1 MKKLLI
7 AIGLLM
13 SGPVLAD
20 ISCTGQVKNVL
31 QYANGTINV
40 FTSYRG
46 DYTVM
51 CSVKDHWK
59 GVSPESCKG
68 MLSVLLT
75 AQSTGKRIATYYSG
89 NQYTCQTLPHYGSA
103 PGPVYVGIA
112 ND

>member
-1 MKKLLI
+1 MKKLLLI
-7 AIGLLM
+7 LCLM
-13 SGPVLAD
+13 SPSALAS
-20 ISCTGQVKNVL
+20 IGCAGTVKNVL

-89 NQYTCQTLPHYGSA
+89 NKYTCANLPTYGHT
-103 PGPVYVGIA
+103 PGPVYVGIV

>member
-1 MKKLLI
+1 MKKLLLV
-7 AIGLLM
+7 LLLASPSSM
-13 SGPVLAD
+13 AD
-20 ISCTGQVKNVL
+20 IQCSGEVKNVL
-31 QYANGTINV
+31 QYANGSINV

>member
-1 MKKLLI
+1 MKKLLL
-7 AIGLLM
+7 ALLLI
-13 SGPVLAD
+13 SPVAMAD
-20 ISCTGQVKNVL
+20 IQCSGEVKNVL
-31 QYANGTINV
+31 QYNNGNVNV
-40 FTSYRG
+40 FTTYRN

-51 CSVKDHWK
+51 CNVKDHWK

-89 NQYTCQTLPHYGSA
+89 NAHTCQNLPYYSGA
-103 PGPVYVGIA
+103 PGPVYVGIV